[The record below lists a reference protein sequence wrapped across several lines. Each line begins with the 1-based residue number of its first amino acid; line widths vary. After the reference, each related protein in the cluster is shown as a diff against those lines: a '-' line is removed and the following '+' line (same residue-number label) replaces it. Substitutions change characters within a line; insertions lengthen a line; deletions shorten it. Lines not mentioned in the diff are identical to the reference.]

1 MDERIDGIGSPV
13 SRSDFAT
20 PFLLAS
26 REGTVVAGGID
37 GELSCVSR
45 ADLPACARRLLDR
58 PGRGGSVFPMIV
70 GALPFSSSE
79 PVRLYRPEWIKR
91 SGGGLAN
98 LLSPLSGPPE
108 FERCWQVESEPS
120 RSEYARRVR
129 EALRRIAGSE
139 DDEAALRKV
148 VLGRRLVLHADRP
161 IDVGAVLRRLSAD
174 PAATTFAVPLTGDH
188 RRGRRVLVGASPEL
202 LIAKSGC
209 TVRSEPM
216 AGSARRSRDH
226 RADRA
231 AAERLLRSEK
241 DLREHASVVE
251 WVADRLAPY
260 CRSLSVPTKPE
271 LRSTSTMW
279 HLVSPVEGVL
289 ADDDVSS
296 LELATA
302 LHPTPA
308 VCGVPRDA
316 AAQAI
321 AELEPFDRGFF
332 TGAVGWS
339 DTSGD
344 GRWLVTIRCAEISGS
359 VASLYAGAGIVAGS
373 DPEAEAA
380 ETSAKFA
387 TLLRALEAPEED
399 LAR

>member
-1 MDERIDGIGSPV
+1 MAAP
-13 SRSDFAT
+13 
-20 PFLLAS
+20 
-26 REGTVVAGGID
+26 
-37 GELSCVSR
+37 
-45 ADLPACARRLLDR
+45 
-58 PGRGGSVFPMIV
+58 PMIV
-70 GALPFSSSE
+70 GALPFSSSQ
-79 PVRLYRPEWIKR
+79 PVRLFRPEWVKR
-91 SGGGLAN
+91 SAGGLAN

-108 FERCWQVESEPS
+108 FVRSWHVAAQPS
-120 RSEYARRVR
+120 RGEYALRVR
-129 EALRRIAGSE
+129 EALRRICDCDDGDAG
-139 DDEAALRKV
+139 LRKV
-148 VLGRRLVLHADRP
+148 VLGRRLVLRADQP
-161 IDVGAVLRRLSAD
+161 IDIGAVIRRLSTD
-174 PAATTFAVPLTGDH
+174 PAATTFAVPLTGDN

-202 LIAKSGC
+202 LVAKSGNS
-209 TVRSEPM
+209 VRSEPM
-216 AGSARRSRDH
+216 AGSARRSTDH

-231 AAERLLRSEK
+231 AAERLLRSDK

-260 CRSLSVPTKPE
+260 CRSLSVPARPE

-289 ADDDVSS
+289 ADDDVSA
-296 LELATA
+296 LELATV

-321 AELEPFDRGFF
+321 ADLEPFDRGFF

-339 DTSGD
+339 DSSGD
-344 GRWLVTIRCAEISGS
+344 GRWLVTIRCAEISGNL
-359 VASLYAGAGIVAGS
+359 ASLYAGAGIVAGS

-387 TLLRALEAPEED
+387 TLLRALEVPEED
-399 LAR
+399 LAP